1 MRNLKKISMVML
13 ALIAMLL
20 VLEGVVNAAGLT
32 LKVEAD
38 KKELTVGGE
47 VIVTVD
53 WTEGMQAADFVLNYN
68 KEKVEYVSSSIGD
81 DYLTNDATNGK
92 VKVVWISLN
101 DKDMTKVSF
110 TFKTKAEGEA
120 KFSTEIDG
128 GFANGEMVSPDSYDV
143 KTYGVTA
150 VNLKAAGSTPTPTE
164 TQKPET
170 TATPAPQTNTT
181 KPTPTATAKAPT
193 VLPKAGSGTNTLVAI
208 PVLLGT
214 TVLAYTQIRKYKE
227 I

>member
-1 MRNLKKISMVML
+1 MRNLKKISMVVVALL
-13 ALIAMLL
+13 AVLLIVGGA
-20 VLEGVVNAAGLT
+20 VNAATLT
-32 LKVEAD
+32 LKVATN
-38 KKELTVGGE
+38 KKELKVGEE

-53 WTEGMQAADFVLNYN
+53 WEEGMQAADFILNYD
-68 KEKVEYVSSSIGD
+68 KDKVEYVSSSIGD
-81 DYLTNDATNGK
+81 DYLTNDAANGK

-110 TFKTKAEGEA
+110 TFKAKAEGEA

-143 KTYGVTA
+143 KTYGATA
-150 VNLKAAGSTPTPTE
+150 VTLKASAETKEPTATPTPVA
-164 TQKPET
+164 TQ
-170 TATPAPQTNTT
+170 TPVTNTT

-193 VLPKAGSGTNTLVAI
+193 VLPKAGDGLNILLAI
-208 PVLLGT
+208 PVLLGI